1 MQETSDTDLLRQY
14 DRENSEEAF
23 STLVTRYVNM
33 VYSAALRKTG
43 DPSAAEEITQAV
55 FVILAKK
62 ADTLSRHTALSGW
75 LYQATRL
82 TAANFLRTEIR
93 RARREQEAFMQSLS
107 NQTEPEVWPQIMPLL
122 EDAMGQLGEKD
133 RNALALRF
141 FQDKSFQEIG
151 MAFGATEN
159 AAKKR
164 VAYALEKLRIYFS
177 KRGVTS
183 TATTLAGVIAANSVQ
198 AAPATLAKTA
208 TSMALAKG
216 ATASTSTLTL
226 IQGALK
232 VMAWT
237 KAKTAACVGIG
248 ILVAAG
254 TALIAVKIMSAH
266 SVAAAVAQSD
276 ANALQ
281 GTWTGAESRGPAGAT
296 LTIAGTTL
304 EFHSANPAEWY
315 KATFT
320 LREDTSPKQLIAVIT
335 DCPAPPYVGKT
346 SYAIYQI
353 QDGTITFSG
362 NEPGK
367 PTAPKGFDAPGA
379 RKFVFTKK

>member
-1 MQETSDTDLLRQY
+1 
-14 DRENSEEAF
+14 
-23 STLVTRYVNM
+23 
-33 VYSAALRKTG
+33 
-43 DPSAAEEITQAV
+43 
-55 FVILAKK
+55 
-62 ADTLSRHTALSGW
+62 
-75 LYQATRL
+75 
-82 TAANFLRTEIR
+82 
-93 RARREQEAFMQSLS
+93 MQSLS
-107 NQTEPEVWPQIMPLL
+107 DQTEPEVWPQIMPLL

-133 RNALALRF
+133 RDALALRF

-151 MAFGATEN
+151 IAFGATEN

-208 TSMALAKG
+208 TAVALAKG

-237 KAKTAACVGIG
+237 KAKTAACVSIG

-254 TALIAVKIMSAH
+254 TALIVVKTMSAH
-266 SVAAAVAQSD
+266 SVAAAEAQSD
-276 ANALQ
+276 ATALQ
-281 GTWTGAESRGPAGAT
+281 GTWTGTESGGAGGT
-296 LTIAGTTL
+296 STMTITGSTL
-304 EFHSANPAEWY
+304 EFHGGNPGEWY
-315 KATFT
+315 KASFT
-320 LREDTSPKQLIAVIT
+320 LKEHTSPKQLIAVIT
-335 DCPAPPYVGKT
+335 DCPAPPYIGQT
-346 SYAIYQI
+346 TYAIYQI
-353 QDGTITFSG
+353 EGGTFTLVG

-367 PTAPKGFDAPGA
+367 PTPPKGFDEPGA
-379 RKFVFTKK
+379 RKFVLTKK